1 MNCPY
6 CQHSESKVTDSRDTE
21 VGVRRRRECFEC
33 GTRFTTYERIQSAA
47 LLVIKRDGRR
57 EEFDRS
63 KLLAGIR
70 LACAKRSL
78 PTGSIEKVVDDIEIG
93 LQQLGRAEVSTKLIG
108 EMAVE
113 RVKNLDRVAYIRFAS
128 IYKDFADIESFR
140 EEVEELLS
148 ARGNTKGEPQEQ
160 LTLIPLDTLQSSQQR
175 RRGRRLGQVSGPRRF
190 AEGA

>member
-57 EEFDRS
+57 EEFDRA

-93 LQQLGRAEVSTKLIG
+93 LQQLGRAEVSAKLIG

-148 ARGNTKGEPQEQ
+148 SRGNTKGEPKEQ

-190 AEGA
+190 AEEA

>member
-57 EEFDRS
+57 EEFDRA

-108 EMAVE
+108 EIAVD
-113 RVKNLDRVAYIRFAS
+113 RIKDLDRVAYIRFAS

-140 EEVEELLS
+140 EEVEALLS

-160 LTLIPLDTLQSSQQR
+160 LTLIPLDTLQSPQQR